1 MDAHRIA
8 RLAASLAVASLA
20 WASVAP
26 VLAEDFYKGKQIRLI
41 VGSDAGGGYDAYARL
56 LARHWPGFIPG
67 NPTII
72 VQNMAGASSLTAIN
86 FVANNVPKD
95 GTVIAAVQNQI
106 GYEPML
112 GLSGSKNAVHFDPLK
127 MNWIGSA
134 SKEVALVVVWAATR
148 FKTLKDTQEETITTG
163 SAGIAT
169 SNSIYANVLN
179 ATAGTKFNVI
189 TGYKGQTEI
198 YLAIERG
205 EVQGTAGVFYS
216 SFISGRGDWL
226 KDGKA
231 RILAQIALE
240 KHPALP
246 DVPLVLDFAT
256 TPEARQ
262 EMELAFGSLVMG
274 RPYVAP
280 DGIPPDRVALLRDSF
295 LAVLASPAVHE
306 DAAKEKLEIN
316 TMSGAAIQKLLE
328 EQYKT
333 PQPIIDKVHQLMM
346 AN

>member
-1 MDAHRIA
+1 MRGIVVFAATLLTLAGIVPA
-8 RLAASLAVASLA
+8 R
-20 WASVAP
+20 
-26 VLAEDFYKGKQIRLI
+26 AEDFYRGKQIRLI

-56 LARHWPGFIPG
+56 LARHWGEFIPG
-67 NPTII
+67 NPTFI

-112 GLSGSKNAVHFDPLK
+112 GLSGSATAVHFDPLK

-134 SKEVALVVVWAATR
+134 TKEVALVVVWAATP
-148 FKTLKDTQEETITTG
+148 FKTLQDVQKETITTG

-169 SNSIYANVLN
+169 SNSIYASVMN
-179 ATAGTKFNVI
+179 ATAGTKFKVI
-189 TGYKGQTEI
+189 TGYKSQTEVN
-198 YLAIERG
+198 LAIERG

-216 SFISGRGDWL
+216 SFMSTRGGWL

-240 KHPALP
+240 KHPTLP
-246 DVPLVLDFAT
+246 DVPLILDFAKT
-256 TPEARQ
+256 KEDRQ

-274 RPYVAP
+274 RPFVAP
-280 DGIPPDRVALLRDSF
+280 QDVPADRVKLLRDSF
-295 LAVLASPAVHE
+295 MKALASPALLA
-306 DAAKEKLEIN
+306 DAKKEKLEIN
-316 TMSGAAIQKLLE
+316 GMSGEAIQKLLAS
-328 EQYKT
+328 QYKT
-333 PQPIIDKVHQLMM
+333 PQPVIDKVHQLMM
-346 AN
+346 GG